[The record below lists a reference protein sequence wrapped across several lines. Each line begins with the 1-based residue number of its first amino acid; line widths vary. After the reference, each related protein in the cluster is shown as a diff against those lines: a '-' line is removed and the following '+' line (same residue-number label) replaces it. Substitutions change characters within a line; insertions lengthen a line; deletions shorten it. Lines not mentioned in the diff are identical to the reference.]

1 MPEVFV
7 SYKKSDK
14 DRVRPLVENLRAAGL
29 DVWWDEGIAPSMS
42 WRAEIANNLKAA
54 RCVVAV
60 WTEDSVDHEQ
70 GRWVME
76 EANHGLARGV
86 LAPVRLDL
94 VPPPLG
100 FGEVQYADLAAW
112 NGKADDP
119 RFQHFLGVV
128 QSIVRAEPI
137 AAGPTPTQFEAP
149 GIKMQ
154 NVTLENVRIEVVERR
169 AEDDDG
175 EEAESAPASVQERNH
190 RRAVAAPSMFL
201 ARLAGV
207 VLPIAAI
214 IFFLLN
220 MSNQACRA
228 GAAPGAFCQALHSL
242 TSPAKPN

>member
-42 WRAEIANNLKAA
+42 WRAEIANNLKSA

-60 WTEDSVDHEQ
+60 WTEDSVDHQQ

-119 RFQHFLGVV
+119 RFQHFLSVV

-137 AAGPTPTQFEAP
+137 AAGPTPTHFEAP

-154 NVTLENVRIEVVERR
+154 NVTLENVRIEVVERSR
-169 AEDDDG
+169 VEED
-175 EEAESAPASVQERNH
+175 EEAREAPAEH
-190 RRAVAAPSMFL
+190 AAPVAIRGPASSASMFVT
-201 ARLAGV
+201 RLLGV
-207 VLPIAAI
+207 VLPVAALI
-214 IFFLLN
+214 VFLLGLGG
-220 MSNQACRA
+220 QACSR
-228 GAAPGAFCQALHSL
+228 GAAPGGFCEALHALNS
-242 TSPAKPN
+242 SAKPH